1 MEALHQDRRRLV
13 QSEKGLAP
21 GSSFCFGNIARAE
34 ESFSPFLVPSTLL
47 EKDAYASLPLNRV
60 AATYCKYVSARRF
73 ARASHLDLF
82 EQPATGFFQHP
93 AKNN

>member
-13 QSEKGLAP
+13 QGEKRLAP
-21 GSSFCFGNIARAE
+21 IFILLRNTPRAE

-73 ARASHLDLF
+73 SRASHLDLF

>member
-1 MEALHQDRRRLV
+1 
-13 QSEKGLAP
+13 
-21 GSSFCFGNIARAE
+21 
-34 ESFSPFLVPSTLL
+34 
-47 EKDAYASLPLNRV
+47 LPLNRV

-73 ARASHLDLF
+73 SRASHLDLF